1 MVQTSVRAGAVS
13 FVLAMATWAEA
24 IPMGHG
30 TSVSEVQGDLM
41 NNQGCAYFQFANQTY
56 DVFGVDVNLGTD
68 LGDGIVC
75 LNSTVNGVAQPSD
88 CASTPDDT
96 IFMVSAQTAP
106 VCGNPPMCT
115 QSSFVTVGDS
125 NPTGTLA
132 DAIGSDVA
140 ITADGQASGVGPFPG
155 TSIPGCP
162 LVGGVYRLAGTISV
176 NAFQKQATSV
186 GMDQTVTF
194 PQTTYF
200 NPLTGTEYPVD
211 VELTFANVTGAGT
224 TTVTATSNY
233 PAAKPANFAFSYNGF
248 HAAFLEISTTATIVP
263 PIEICTSYVDVDDDG
278 FLDGTAP
285 PVPEDALSLLHGE
298 GEDTEFVD
306 RTSSRDAD
314 NNIICGMVD
323 HLSPFA
329 VMVRTTGICETEN
342 DPCDD
347 GDACTV
353 TDTCNASL
361 DCVGTGAPSCDDEN
375 PCTLDTCESPAGCAH
390 APVVATSCN
399 ISNSLAKLQIRDSAD
414 DSKDQ
419 VKFQWKKGTTPLS
432 DFGAPTVANDYTFCV
447 FDEDGVVASGLAPAG
462 ATCGADPCWTTS
474 DKGVKYT
481 DKSKPP
487 VTGVAQVSG
496 TASTVGKSS
505 VQLKLTGETVPAIDI
520 GAVAYPVLVQLQT
533 ADGECWEQTFT
544 LTDEKKNDGIQLK
557 LGHKVP

>member
-1 MVQTSVRAGAVS
+1 MIRRNVLTGAIS
-13 FVLAMATWAEA
+13 IVLAMAGLAEA

-30 TSVSEVQGDLM
+30 TSISEVQGDPM
-41 NNQGCAYFQFANQTY
+41 NNQGCSYFQFANQTY

-68 LGDGIVC
+68 LGDGLVC
-75 LNSTVNGVAQPSD
+75 LNSTVNGVNQPSD

-96 IFMVSAQTAP
+96 VFMVNAESVS
-106 VCGNPPMCT
+106 VCGNPPACT
-115 QSSFVTVGDS
+115 QTSFVTVGDS
-125 NPTGTLA
+125 NPTGTLP

-140 ITADGQASGVGPFPG
+140 ITADGQGSGVGPFPG

-162 LVGGVYRLAGTISV
+162 LVGGVYRFAGTISV

-194 PQTTYF
+194 PETTWF
-200 NPLTGTEYPVD
+200 NPLTGTEHPVD
-211 VELTFANVTGAGT
+211 VALTFANVTVAGT

-233 PAAKPANFAFSYNGF
+233 PAEIPANFAFSYNGF
-248 HAAFLEISTTATIVP
+248 YAAFLEISTTATIVP
-263 PIEICTSYVDVDDDG
+263 PIEVCTSYLDVDDDG
-278 FLDGTAP
+278 YLDGTAS
-285 PVPEDALSLLHGE
+285 PVPESALSLLHGE
-298 GEDTEFVD
+298 GEDNEFVD

-329 VMVRTTGICETEN
+329 AMVRTTGICAAEN

-353 TDTCNASL
+353 TDACNASL
-361 DCVGTGAPSCDDEN
+361 ECVGTGAPSCDDEN

-390 APVVATSCN
+390 TPMFAISCN
-399 ISNSLAKLQIRDSAD
+399 TSNGQAKLQIRDSAD
-414 DSKDQ
+414 DNKDQ

-432 DFGAPTVANDYTFCV
+432 DFGAPTVANDYAFCV
-447 FDEDGVVASGLAPAG
+447 FDENGVVASGLAPAG
-462 ATCGADPCWTTS
+462 STCGAAPCWTTS

-487 VTGVAQVSG
+487 ATGVAQVSG
-496 TASTVGKSS
+496 TASTDGKSTIK
-505 VQLKLTGETVPAIDI
+505 LKLAGETVPAIDI
-520 GAVAYPVLVQLQT
+520 GAVAYPVVVQVQT
-533 ADGECWEQTFT
+533 TEGECWEQTFAS
-544 LTDEKKNDGIQLK
+544 TDEQKNDGSQLK
-557 LGHKVP
+557 LGHKAP